1 LRSLSTVT
9 LDKNE
14 WNAFLAKFSELSKK
28 YELILKELDLAKM
41 RIKELTEQTNQRKSR
56 NGETLRR
63 MGEAVNRLCDETE
76 SFLNDTK

>member
-1 LRSLSTVT
+1 MSTLT

-28 YELILKELDLAKM
+28 YELILKELDSTKI
-41 RIKELTEQTNQRKSR
+41 RIKELMEQTNQQKSR

-63 MGEAVNRLCDETE
+63 VGEAVNRLCDETE
-76 SFLNDTK
+76 SLLNDAK